1 MSKNSKEGI
10 SNSRSLYLT
19 CSEEQF
25 AEICDIISKL
35 RDLRYEHLVV
45 VLYGYPLPL
54 EFIQTVRARWDKDP
68 AKDYYIE
75 IGLER
80 GGKHVQMFRSPSIT
94 KEECID
100 VFRTVCMEM
109 TMPDLTEW
117 EDITDEIF
125 PKNNFVHYCNRVE
138 WFFQRLFKRIFAKKK
153 KENRGGSSDD
163 ELKSGPPRRKITF
176 PDAYRK
182 LNKLLI
188 KQMADDADRVCLIL
202 ELGEAFTPEGLID
215 FYCSYI
221 EANNL
226 QDEEIEDFIKNRS
239 QRIIQM
245 DLWLKDN
252 LDISIIDAEKEGFN
266 KIFERI
272 TTIGYIDGD
281 IIPKLILNH
290 LKSKE

>member
-1 MSKNSKEGI
+1 
-10 SNSRSLYLT
+10 
-19 CSEEQF
+19 
-25 AEICDIISKL
+25 
-35 RDLRYEHLVV
+35 
-45 VLYGYPLPL
+45 
-54 EFIQTVRARWDKDP
+54 
-68 AKDYYIE
+68 
-75 IGLER
+75 
-80 GGKHVQMFRSPSIT
+80 
-94 KEECID
+94 
-100 VFRTVCMEM
+100 
-109 TMPDLTEW
+109 
-117 EDITDEIF
+117 
-125 PKNNFVHYCNRVE
+125 
-138 WFFQRLFKRIFAKKK
+138 
-153 KENRGGSSDD
+153 
-163 ELKSGPPRRKITF
+163 
-176 PDAYRK
+176 
-182 LNKLLI
+182 
-188 KQMADDADRVCLIL
+188 MADDADRVCLIL